1 VQLVFGA
8 DHLSRRQ
15 LKMSLPS
22 DFLASSSIQLKRQTV
37 IVMASLSMKQRFWIA
52 TASGFGNKRTGCE
65 AIE

>member
-8 DHLSRRQ
+8 DQLSRRQ
-15 LKMSLPS
+15 LNMSLPS

-37 IVMASLSMKQRFWIA
+37 IVMAFLSMKRRFWIA
-52 TASGFGNKRTGCE
+52 TASGLRNKRTGCE